1 MGAFDED
8 AGAIIYSKYNLEFG
22 QNTFLTSL
30 RIRISDIEIISISI
44 WVATVRTLGVR
55 VPKCIGQGGKQ
66 CDQIGRFMGLWATF

>member
-44 WVATVRTLGVR
+44 LVATVRTLGVR